1 MTNYSPKKCLRTFR
15 KVNSIEK
22 SIALKLPSL
31 TAYKK
36 IIGEDKLEVVIKLW
50 LVDLNNCLNLR
61 RPMSEDNID
70 LIAIYILS
78 DYGNLTISDIN
89 LVFTRAKTGA
99 YGELYES
106 LNTAKVLLWFSEYSE
121 SRMETAAEMNL
132 VKHNQLKIKGNTNR
146 SSDKVEKNPL
156 SIKDMMAFI
165 RPPDKKRECRKR
177 IIQKQFEG

>member
-1 MTNYSPKKCLRTFR
+1 MTNYSPNKCLRTFK

-31 TAYKK
+31 TSYKK

-70 LIAIYILS
+70 LIAVYILN
-78 DYGNLTISDIN
+78 DYGNLTMSDIN

-132 VKHNQLKIKGNTNR
+132 LKHNHIKIKGNSNR
-146 SSDKVEKNPL
+146 SSERKDEDVF
-156 SIKDMMAFI
+156 SIKDMMGFI
-165 RPPDKKRECRKR
+165 KK
-177 IIQKQFEG
+177 

>member
-1 MTNYSPKKCLRTFR
+1 MTDLIKNYSPKKCLRIFK

-36 IIGEDKLEVVIKLW
+36 IIGDDKLEVVIKLW

-70 LIAIYILS
+70 LIAIYVLN
-78 DYGNLTISDIN
+78 DYGNLTMSDIN
-89 LVFTRAKTGA
+89 LIFTRAKTGA

-106 LNTAKVLLWFSEYSE
+106 LNTAKVLGWFSEYSE
-121 SRMETAAEMNL
+121 SRMETAAEMNI
-132 VKHNQLKIKGNTNR
+132 VKHNQLKSKEHKSRKSGDRNPMKLSVKDLNGFLGIKPKGKPAVRKNR
-146 SSDKVEKNPL
+146 TT
-156 SIKDMMAFI
+156 
-165 RPPDKKRECRKR
+165 
-177 IIQKQFEG
+177 

>member
-1 MTNYSPKKCLRTFR
+1 MTNYSPNKCLRTFK

-31 TAYKK
+31 TSYKK

-61 RPMSEDNID
+61 RPMSEENID

-78 DYGNLTISDIN
+78 DYGNLTMSDIN
-89 LVFTRAKTGA
+89 LVFTRAKTGY

-121 SRMETAAEMNL
+121 SRMTVAGEL
-132 VKHNQLKIKGNTNR
+132 SILKHNQEKGKGDASRISEKKEGNTLSINDMMGFI
-146 SSDKVEKNPL
+146 SDKNPT
-156 SIKDMMAFI
+156 
-165 RPPDKKRECRKR
+165 KK
-177 IIQKQFEG
+177 